1 MPVFNNALAG
11 AAGSAGGA
19 GADFKIE
26 RSLRF
31 DSGVSA
37 HLDRAFSSSA
47 NRKKY
52 TISFWIKRCNIGTQQ
67 RIYTTNANS
76 YLMFNSY
83 DYLHGNT
90 RGTSGNN
97 NFWFTDQ
104 SFRDP
109 SAWYHIVAVYDIGVS
124 TPGLE
129 IYVNGIKASIYGNIG
144 NYDQHDGGTHTIGGI
159 SYFLDAYLAE
169 YHHLDG
175 IAISGTTDTDGS
187 VTGTAGAVYL
197 TDFGEF
203 DDNGVWQP
211 KEYSGSHGTHGF
223 YLDFKDTSSNAA
235 LGYDAAGSNNWT
247 VTNFTTSVN
256 PLYHTN
262 GSITNNDGRTDQ
274 SGSFA
279 AVFNGTANAQASDA
293 YGFLN
298 GSFDF
303 TWNLDT
309 PIAYSNSVEVWTG
322 FGSGSVYLN
331 GGSAVGSAN
340 NNWATLVSGSSGTIS
355 SIRFTQG
362 SSGGWWAGVRVDG
375 NVLVNGVPGQIDSL
389 IDSPSSY
396 EADSGNNGGNYAT
409 FNLFDSENGTL
420 SNGNLTTTRT
430 TSGTSFGPQNT
441 TMGFNSGKW
450 YCEFTLDSGTYALV
464 GITHAPSQGKSG
476 TTWHR
481 DADTYTWYFS
491 GAFMSVAWPGTSTF
505 PDGSNP
511 TFAAGD
517 VVGVLLDKDND
528 KLYFTKNGAY
538 VASMNAAT
546 GANGIDI
553 SAHSGETTFFTVGNN
568 SGTETQW
575 TLNAGQRPFVL
586 SSLPTGYKPLCTQY
600 LDDSAYA
607 SIPDGSS
614 HFAASTWTIPSGNAD
629 TTISGL
635 NFGPDWLWLKNR
647 SATSEGSAYDR
658 LLGDDKYLRLFST
671 SNGNSAAT
679 TAATRLNFTNDG
691 YVLEGGNDNANYG
704 AGQLGVGWAWNAGTT
719 NTSSSVGSLNSS
731 IYNQGSTN
739 YTTSQVTGNDYS
751 WSSSATNGMFDG
763 SKTTIRAA
771 SSQNTFT
778 WTTSITPTTL
788 RLMVHKEG
796 GTTTINITDSN
807 GQRNIASLF
816 PTTSNSDVTN
826 GNLTF
831 VNVPVSGTVTEIEV
845 NADPSGVGY
854 QAGIAMVEV
863 DGRILV
869 DNGITLPSIPS
880 IASTYRANQAA
891 GFSIVKYTGNSNLT
905 QTLAH
910 GLNRV
915 PELIIGKNTGS
926 TYDWPVYTKGTTAAG
941 YLKLNTTAAYTGS
954 TGVWGNQEPTSSVFY
969 VGNDGDMNQNTIE
982 HVAYC
987 FAPITGFSSFGTYDG
1002 NSSGDGPFV
1011 YTGFR
1016 PAFILLKNQGSG
1028 IRSWEVYDSTRDP
1041 FNAAERSLL
1050 TNNSVN
1056 ETTGSERVDFLANGF
1071 KIRTSANGINAA
1083 TPIYYAA
1090 FAEHPFKFARAR

>member
-1 MPVFNNALAG
+1 MPVFNNILAG

-19 GADFKIE
+19 AAADFKIE

-76 YLMFNSY
+76 YLMFNSS

-90 RGTSGNN
+90 RGTSGSN
-97 NFWFTDQ
+97 NFWYTNQ

-175 IAISGTTDTDGS
+175 IKINGTTDTDGS

-203 DDNGVWQP
+203 DDNGIWQP
-211 KEYSGSHGTHGF
+211 KAYSGSHGAHGF
-223 YLDFKDTSSNAA
+223 YLDFKDNSSSSA
-235 LGYDAAGSNNWT
+235 LGNDAAGSNDWT
-247 VTNFTTSVN
+247 VTNFTTSAN

-322 FGSGSVYLN
+322 FGSGSLYLN

-396 EADSGNNGGNYAT
+396 QADSGNNGGNYAT

-420 SNGNLTTTRT
+420 SNGNLTTNQTN
-430 TSGTSFGPQNT
+430 TSTSFGPQNT

-450 YCEFTLDSGTYALV
+450 YCEFTFDSGTYALA
-464 GITHAPSQGKSG
+464 GITHAPSQSRSG

-481 DADTYTWYFS
+481 DAHTYTWYFS
-491 GAFMSVAWPGTSTF
+491 GAFMSAAWPGTSTF

-511 TFAAGD
+511 KFTTGD

-553 SAHSGETTFFTVGNN
+553 SAHSGETAFFTVGNN
-568 SGTETQW
+568 ASTATQW
-575 TLNAGQRPFVL
+575 SLNAGQRPFVL

-600 LDDSAYA
+600 LDDSTYA

-647 SATSEGSAYDR
+647 SASSEGSAYDR
-658 LLGDDKYLRLFST
+658 LLGDDKYLKLFST
-671 SNGNSAAT
+671 NNGNHAAT

-719 NTSSSVGSLNSS
+719 NTSSSTGSQNSAS
-731 IYNQGSTN
+731 YTTGVYASKWNDTSSPGST
-739 YTTSQVTGNDYS
+739 
-751 WSSSATNGMFDG
+751 
-763 SKTTIRAA
+763 
-771 SSQNTFT
+771 
-778 WTTSITPTTL
+778 
-788 RLMVHKEG
+788 
-796 GTTTINITDSN
+796 GTV
-807 GQRNIASLF
+807 
-816 PTTSNSDVTN
+816 NSGANAFN
-826 GNLTF
+826 GNLTNYASLNTSNAF
-831 VNVPVSGTVTEIEV
+831 TKWKPNTPIQINSSLRVLASGISGGANQVAVNGTYFTVTSSPVWYTIDADYLIEIRLQDTGPTHGRLW
-845 NADPSGVGY
+845 A
-854 QAGIAMVEV
+854 VEV
-863 DGRILV
+863 DGKILV
-869 DNGITLPSIPS
+869 DQNETPPDRPSIS
-880 IASTYRANQAA
+880 STYRANQAA

-905 QTLAH
+905 QTLEH

-926 TYDWPVYTKGTTAAG
+926 TYDWSVYTKGTTAAG
-941 YLKLNTTAAYTGS
+941 YLRLNTTDAYTGS
-954 TGVWGNQEPTSSVFY
+954 TGIWGNQEPTSSVFF
-969 VGNDGDMNQNTIE
+969 VGNDGNNNQNNVE

-1002 NSSGDGPFV
+1002 NSSSDGPFV

-1041 FNAAERSLL
+1041 YNAAERSLL

>member
-1 MPVFNNALAG
+1 MPVFNNILAG
-11 AAGSAGGA
+11 AAGSTGGA
-19 GADFKIE
+19 AADFKIE

-76 YLMFNSY
+76 YLMFNSS

-90 RGTSGNN
+90 RGTSGSN
-97 NFWFTDQ
+97 NFWYTNQ

-175 IAISGTTDTDGS
+175 IKINGTTDTDGS

-211 KEYSGSHGTHGF
+211 KAYSGSHGAHGF
-223 YLDFKDTSSNAA
+223 YLDFKDNSSSSA
-235 LGYDAAGSNNWT
+235 LGNDAAGSNNWT
-247 VTNFTTSVN
+247 VTNFTTSAN

-322 FGSGSVYLN
+322 FGSGSLYLN

-396 EADSGNNGGNYAT
+396 QADSGNNGGNYAT

-420 SNGNLTTTRT
+420 SNGNLTTNQTN
-430 TSGTSFGPQNT
+430 TSTSFGPQNT

-450 YCEFTLDSGTYALV
+450 YCEFTFDSGTYALA
-464 GITHAPSQGKSG
+464 GITHAPSQSRSG

-481 DADTYTWYFS
+481 DAHTYTWYFS
-491 GAFMSVAWPGTSTF
+491 GAFMSAAWPGTSTF

-511 TFAAGD
+511 KFTTGD

-553 SAHSGETTFFTVGNN
+553 SAHSGETAFFTVGNN
-568 SGTETQW
+568 ASTATQW
-575 TLNAGQRPFVL
+575 SLNAGQRPFVL

-671 SNGNSAAT
+671 NNGNSAAT

-704 AGQLGVGWAWNAGTT
+704 AGQLGVGWAWNAGTA
-719 NTSSSVGSLNSS
+719 NTSSSTGSLNGTV
-731 IYNQGSTN
+731 YN
-739 YTTSQVTGNDYS
+739 TSEN
-751 WSSSATNGMFDG
+751 WSSTGTSVNNSANTTDLFNGSLSTGWYSNANTTARYTFASVQTGTKFELFMGTSLATTNFSVNGQMPSAVVGAMSYQWVDVTDAV
-763 SKTTIRAA
+763 SA
-771 SSQNTFT
+771 SS
-778 WTTSITPTTL
+778 
-788 RLMVHKEG
+788 
-796 GTTTINITDSN
+796 SN
-807 GQRNIASLF
+807 GLSY
-816 PTTSNSDVTN
+816 
-826 GNLTF
+826 
-831 VNVPVSGTVTEIEV
+831 IEV
-845 NADPSGVGY
+845 SYSPGQYSQTVFA
-854 QAGIAMVEV
+854 IKI
-863 DGRILV
+863 DGKILV
-869 DNGITLPSIPS
+869 DTNATPPSVPS

-910 GLNRV
+910 GLNRA

-1002 NSSGDGPFV
+1002 NSSSDGPFV

-1041 FNAAERSLL
+1041 YNAAERSLL